1 MLTSI
6 IAQPIDG
13 VFPLAGLQH
22 LEHIV
27 HEKNISRIF
36 TGYIFTHKSGDHLP
50 CFAKRVL
57 IYPNI

>member
-27 HEKNISRIF
+27 HEKKIFRAFSRAIYLHIRAVI
-36 TGYIFTHKSGDHLP
+36 TCL
-50 CFAKRVL
+50 VL
-57 IYPNI
+57 QREF

>member
-27 HEKNISRIF
+27 HEKIF
-36 TGYIFTHKSGDHLP
+36 HAFSQAIYLHIRAVITCL
-50 CFAKRVL
+50 VL
-57 IYPNI
+57 QREF